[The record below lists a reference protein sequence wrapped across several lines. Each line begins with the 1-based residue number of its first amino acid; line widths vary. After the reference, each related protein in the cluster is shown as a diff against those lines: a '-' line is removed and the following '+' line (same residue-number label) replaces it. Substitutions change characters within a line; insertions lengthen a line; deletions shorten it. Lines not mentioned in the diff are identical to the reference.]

1 MRERYSNTTL
11 YDASF
16 WSGENIDGPSFTKY
30 FMEILGSGDFQLAK
44 NQLHL
49 IQNIGIPS
57 GFEIRIRNIHSLIR
71 DFELFAE
78 EFIKD
83 KTFFQQKLIPY
94 KDRPLEINI
103 NELTQDDFSSLPNGR
118 YKSNL
123 NDIKSSS
130 FDNDFIG
137 YDQNVIDKLKLYN
150 FNEKIS
156 QTSSFDFRVMEN
168 VSIHGINKHFYSCAQ
183 DGVYFDEYNSSR
195 LAKSAHLTFFKKTIK
210 HIDSAIILPI
220 PHASSN
226 YYHAFAEMVY
236 GLKHINLFNEK
247 LPILYS
253 EDKFLILKEIA
264 KRLNIDLAR
273 FYSLNDICDSIV
285 KHAYSILPSNFYWSK
300 DFYDFFRPLGN
311 QGIPAKKVYVSRKN
325 SSRSLHNE
333 TEIEDALKKIG
344 FDIVYSEK
352 LSIEQQINL
361 FSNVSILISSHGAG
375 LTNIAFMKPNTV
387 LIEIFEDLSIVSHFY
402 LRSRHNSMKYAPAFA
417 KEGILEIDYLLSIIN
432 KVST

>member
-1 MRERYSNTTL
+1 
-11 YDASF
+11 
-16 WSGENIDGPSFTKY
+16 
-30 FMEILGSGDFQLAK
+30 
-44 NQLHL
+44 
-49 IQNIGIPS
+49 
-57 GFEIRIRNIHSLIR
+57 
-71 DFELFAE
+71 
-78 EFIKD
+78 
-83 KTFFQQKLIPY
+83 
-94 KDRPLEINI
+94 
-103 NELTQDDFSSLPNGR
+103 
-118 YKSNL
+118 
-123 NDIKSSS
+123 
-130 FDNDFIG
+130 
-137 YDQNVIDKLKLYN
+137 
-150 FNEKIS
+150 
-156 QTSSFDFRVMEN
+156 
-168 VSIHGINKHFYSCAQ
+168 
-183 DGVYFDEYNSSR
+183 
-195 LAKSAHLTFFKKTIK
+195 
-210 HIDSAIILPI
+210 
-220 PHASSN
+220 
-226 YYHAFAEMVY
+226 MVY

-417 KEGILEIDYLLSIIN
+417 KEGVLEIDYLLSIIN